1 MDFCHLIAHMIPG
14 STRSFQAQWATD
26 TSWPHSG
33 MMQTLDLAMGRSSM
47 KYTKQDIN

>member
-1 MDFCHLIAHMIPG
+1 MDFCHLIAHMITG
-14 STRSFQAQWATD
+14 SAESFQWVKD
-26 TSWPHSG
+26 TSWPRTG